1 MTEPLFSLVAGE
13 GDGAVLGLAA
23 GDAAGGA
30 WELGYSAI
38 TQQVIALSYDL
49 IANGQVDR
57 SRLIDA
63 VLELDGSRDEEP
75 VYRAESREFRSWL
88 DGAGLGSP
96 VPDETPSL
104 DPIGRSAPLGV
115 YYRRDPETLYQEVI
129 GVNRLFHN
137 DAPSVLGGVIE
148 AAAVAASCFGQVGRD
163 LLLGVAESVGSAVE
177 ELSSGSG
184 GLVNFDQVADAN
196 VRISRLVDNY
206 GVRSGREAL
215 EQVTSGDEVG
225 PLDMTLALLLIAAPT
240 AGRSHEPVAE
250 AVRIAGSN
258 GGAAVGAILGARL
271 GIRAWPWVFANDTW
285 FAEIGRRLVRG
296 PSEVRDLPI
305 PYAVEQH
312 LISGVRRDQ

>member
-23 GDAAGGA
+23 GDTAGGV

-38 TQQVIALSYDL
+38 AQQAIVLSYEL
-49 IANGQVDR
+49 IANGQIDGA
-57 SRLIDA
+57 RLIDA

-88 DGAGLGSP
+88 DGARLGSP
-96 VPDETPSL
+96 MPDETPSL

-115 YYRRDPETLYQEVI
+115 FYRRDPEAMNQEVI
-129 GVNRLFHN
+129 GLNRLFHN
-137 DAPSVLGGVIE
+137 DAPSVLSGVIE

-163 LLLGVAESVGSAVE
+163 LLLGVAESVGAAVA
-177 ELSSGSG
+177 ELSSGSV
-184 GLVNFDQVADAN
+184 GLVNLERIAD
-196 VRISRLVDNY
+196 VTSRISSLVDSY
-206 GVRSGREAL
+206 GVRSGTEAL
-215 EQVTSGDEVG
+215 ELVATGDKNG
-225 PLDMTLALLLIAAPT
+225 PLETTMALLLIAAPT
-240 AGRSHEPVAE
+240 AERSHEPVAE
-250 AVRIAGSN
+250 AVKIAGSN

-271 GIRAWPWVFANDTW
+271 GIRAWPWAFANDTW

-312 LISGVRRDQ
+312 LISGVRRD